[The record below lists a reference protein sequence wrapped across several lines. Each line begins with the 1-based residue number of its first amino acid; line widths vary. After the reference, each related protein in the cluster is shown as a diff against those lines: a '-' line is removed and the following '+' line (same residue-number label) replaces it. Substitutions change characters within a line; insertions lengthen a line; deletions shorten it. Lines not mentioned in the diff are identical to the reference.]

1 MSKASGAT
9 ARPRRPAAERDLR
22 ERRVT
27 LQDIARRAGGVH
39 PSTVSLA
46 LRNAPSISPALRQKL
61 HDLAARMGYR
71 RDPWL
76 DAFNARRLNRRPHRL
91 HPLIAFVVDVDP
103 TPALATRPGLG
114 AVWRGAIA
122 AAELL
127 HHRVEVFSIG
137 AGALRPTRLEAILR
151 ARAIDAVIWAQL
163 QPGTR
168 PPDWEGT
175 AFSAV
180 KIDGFDWGV
189 PGFTVAGDLRQGVRL
204 AAQKLAAR
212 GYARI
217 GLALDATRGR
227 GRNDLLAAGFLVET
241 AGAGRIGDVP
251 PFVIDPRKA
260 ARLLPRWLETRQVD
274 AVLADASVL
283 PPAAGWLQHATDRGL
298 GVALVDVTGA
308 LAEFA
313 GIAIPHERI
322 GATAVEQV
330 VSLSRANQRGPSES
344 AATTLVPLGWR
355 EGRTAPR
362 RRDA

>member
-1 MSKASGAT
+1 M
-9 ARPRRPAAERDLR
+9 ARPRRPAAERDGR
-22 ERRVT
+22 GRRVT
-27 LQDIARRAGGVH
+27 LQDIAQRAGGVH
-39 PSTVSLA
+39 ASTVSLA

-61 HDLAARMGYR
+61 QDLAARMGYR

-103 TPALATRPGLG
+103 PAALGARPGLG

-127 HHRVEVFSIG
+127 HHRVEVFSVA
-137 AGALRPTRLEAILR
+137 AGALRPARLEAILR

-163 QPGTR
+163 QSGAP
-168 PPDWEGT
+168 PPDGEGM

-180 KIDGFDWGV
+180 KIDCFDWDA

-204 AAQKLAAR
+204 ATRKLAAR

-217 GLALDATRGR
+217 GLALDAVRGR

-241 AGAGRIGDVP
+241 AGAGEVGVVP
-251 PFVIDPRKA
+251 PVMIDPRKA
-260 ARLLPRWLETRQVD
+260 ARLLPRWLENERVD
-274 AVLADASVL
+274 ALLADPSVL
-283 PPAAGWLQHATDRGL
+283 PPASGWLQDATARGL

-308 LAEFA
+308 PADFA
-313 GIAIPHERI
+313 GITMPHERI

-344 AATTLVPLGWR
+344 AAATLVPLGWR